1 MAAQSKTPRRRK
13 AARADPA
20 PVATATWAERVADRS
35 PVVQRSRDRGVEQAT
50 SIVGAARRLIESKGP
65 SFTTNELIKEAGIAL
80 QTFYRYFPG
89 KDSLMLAVI
98 ENIIDENCAA
108 FREEA
113 RRLPGPMER
122 LRFYVDATVRALVS
136 PGRGPSFM
144 TSEHFR
150 LQTLYPAEV
159 SRATQ
164 HYTDLLVEEIRDAMA
179 SGRVHPSDPEYSAWL
194 ITQLTMAVFHHYD
207 CAGLDEPADRIAER
221 LWEFCLGA
229 LQGPP
234 PAGVRSQSPRRT
246 AKARREGNAGKA
258 GAPST
263 RAHLR
268 DGRV

>member
-164 HYTDLLVEEIRDAMA
+164 HYTDLLAA
-179 SGRVHPSDPEYSAWL
+179 GRVHPSDPEYSAWL